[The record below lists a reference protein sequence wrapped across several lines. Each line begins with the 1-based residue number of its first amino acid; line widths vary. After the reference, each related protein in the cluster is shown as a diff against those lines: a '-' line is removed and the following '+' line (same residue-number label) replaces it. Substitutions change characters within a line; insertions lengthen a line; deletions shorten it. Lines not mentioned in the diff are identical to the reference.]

1 MLTCPDITLF
11 GTQVT
16 PVSVATVLLQ
26 EPICYSTS
34 AMKVSTLL
42 RVSCTHHTCSPL
54 MYIEQE
60 WKHFPYKHVGDYED
74 FGG

>member
-1 MLTCPDITLF
+1 M
-11 GTQVT
+11 
-16 PVSVATVLLQ
+16 ATVLLQ
-26 EPICYSTS
+26 EPFMLFYQRYEGTHISYW
-34 AMKVSTLL
+34 VSMYISY
-42 RVSCTHHTCSPL
+42 VWSSI